1 MISSIVNRELRIIHT
16 ARTEDE
22 INRAARGGH
31 FPLVKKVSPSPEI
44 RSKFSVYQNSQSG
57 EISVVGD
64 YRAKGDGDEVIGFTF
79 YYPHNFPSPF
89 AAYLL
94 PPDLR
99 IGEVVILEDLIED
112 LIGHSWNQ
120 GDVYRLNSC
129 EAEWDGKDF
138 ILRHDESMALDI
150 VG

>member
-1 MISSIVNRELRIIHT
+1 MASKESNLSLRVIRT

-22 INRAARGGH
+22 INRAARDGY
-31 FPLVKKVSPSPEI
+31 FPLVKKVIPSPEI
-44 RSKFSVYQNSQSG
+44 RSKFAVYQNPESG

-64 YRAKGDGDEVIGFTF
+64 YRARGGGDEIISFTF
-79 YYPHNFPSPF
+79 YYPHSFPSPF

-94 PPDLR
+94 PPDLE

-112 LIGHSWNQ
+112 LIGDHWNQ
-120 GDVYRLNSC
+120 GDVYRLKSC

-138 ILRHDESMALDI
+138 LIHHDESMVRGFL
-150 VG
+150 G